1 MSLFNR
7 KIKEIE
13 RKNEINEI
21 TIERLLKT
29 IFCDEKLDDEEI
41 DILCEQYPAQ
51 MNKVL
56 VKNNLKSKT
65 SAKIGFKLE

>member
-41 DILCEQYPAQ
+41 DILCEQYPTQ
-51 MNKVL
+51 MNKIL